1 MARSHA
7 IVHSSILE
15 SDLSERSIPSQL
27 LYRQLMERPE
37 RNTLGV
43 ITYRPGSWVKYL
55 PGLTTA
61 DVEEL
66 VVELE
71 HYGFL
76 VVDRDELELIH
87 RTHMHHDGVLKQPQ
101 VLMAAA
107 KARTAVESKKIGA
120 AIDEQIPPA
129 LRDRWPD
136 AIANGERKEVGGW
149 MKDCNAAA
157 YKPDNKASFSP
168 REAFDKA
175 NGRLEEGYPQGFGKA
190 LGKGLGTGMGLPE
203 SSLVTSAASQTSP
216 CALAANS
223 ANGSAAGGWEA

>member
-15 SDLSERSIPSQL
+15 SDLSERSIPAQL
-27 LYRQLMERPE
+27 LYRQLLERPE

-43 ITYRPGSWVKYL
+43 ITYRPGSWAKYL
-55 PGLTTA
+55 PGLTSA

-71 HYGFL
+71 HHGFL

-107 KARTAVESKKIGA
+107 KARKAVESPKIGA

-129 LRDRWPD
+129 LREYWPD
-136 AIANGERKEVGGW
+136 AIAKGDREEVRKW
-149 MKDCNAAA
+149 MKECNAAD

-175 NGRLEEGYPQGFGKA
+175 GTSLEEGYPQAFDKA
-190 LGKGLGTGMGLPE
+190 LGKGMGTGTGLFE
-203 SSLVTSAASQTSP
+203 SSRITSAASVSSLSP
-216 CALAANS
+216 LAAY
-223 ANGSAAGGWEA
+223 GEAGER